1 MLRVK
6 LAVAELMNKA
16 SRSVVYILKSYSKYS
31 KELVSLNECV
41 KPNLFRKPA
50 ERIACILKHI

>member
-6 LAVAELMNKA
+6 LAVAELMNKT
-16 SRSVVYILKSYSKYS
+16 SRAVVCILKSYFEYS

-41 KPNLFRKPA
+41 KPNLF
-50 ERIACILKHI
+50 